1 MLRSVV
7 STLGLLAVVHAMAA
21 IDAAYGTPPSIVSVL
36 VPDAEL
42 VGTSRLRF
50 FIWNVYDARL
60 FAPKGEFRRDAP
72 FALALSYLRSLDG
85 EAIAERSIVEIREQ
99 GFDDEAVLARWYDSL
114 REILPDVDSGT
125 VLIGVADERGYTRFF
140 ENGRPLGTISDREFT
155 RRFFDI
161 WVGERCSRP
170 DLRDELLGKDS

>member
-1 MLRSVV
+1 MLRPLASA
-7 STLGLLAVVHAMAA
+7 LGLLAAVHAMAA
-21 IDAAYGTPPSIVSVL
+21 IGAAYGAPPGIVSVL

-42 VGTSRLRF
+42 VGTTRLRF

-72 FALALSYLRSLDG
+72 FALELSYLRRLEG
-85 EAIAERSIVEIREQ
+85 KAIAERSIVEIRDQ
-99 GFDDEAVLARWYDSL
+99 GFDDEAALARWHESL
-114 REILPDVDSGT
+114 VDILPDVDSDT
-125 VLIGVADERGYTRFF
+125 VLVGVADERGYTRFF
-140 ENGRPLGTISDREFT
+140 KNGRPLGTIGDREFT

-170 DLRDELLGKDS
+170 DLRDELLGKDA